1 MKDCKSWQ
9 MSMARTGPN
18 PIKMTMNDGE
28 ERKRLTGKK
37 CNATHRIR
45 GGQQHVYEQATGVDG
60 QV

>member
-1 MKDCKSWQ
+1 
-9 MSMARTGPN
+9 
-18 PIKMTMNDGE
+18 MNDGE